1 MAKTAAMVPR
11 SHSRAITMALIMVD
25 AAPTTMTR
33 MPGTRYQVEM
43 LASLNQLRDASPLTG
58 PAVTREAAAGSIM
71 PLATIFV
78 REALSWPR
86 T

>member
-1 MAKTAAMVPR
+1 MVPR

-43 LASLNQLRDASPLTG
+43 LASLNQLRDASDLTG
-58 PAVTREAAAGSIM
+58 PAETREATAGSIM
-71 PLATIFV
+71 PFDTIFV
-78 REALSWPR
+78 TELLSCPS